1 MNMKILFLNALLNTL
16 STVIL
21 NVYALLEYYQSK
33 IGISETFIK
42 LIYPILWLCLTI
54 PLYLYLLIEL
64 AIFFKLF

>member
-1 MNMKILFLNALLNTL
+1 MKILFLNALLNTL

>member
-1 MNMKILFLNALLNTL
+1 MKILFLNALLNTL

-21 NVYALLEYYQSK
+21 NVYALLEYNQSK

>member
-21 NVYALLEYYQSK
+21 ILYALLEYYQSK
-33 IGISETFIK
+33 IGISETFIM